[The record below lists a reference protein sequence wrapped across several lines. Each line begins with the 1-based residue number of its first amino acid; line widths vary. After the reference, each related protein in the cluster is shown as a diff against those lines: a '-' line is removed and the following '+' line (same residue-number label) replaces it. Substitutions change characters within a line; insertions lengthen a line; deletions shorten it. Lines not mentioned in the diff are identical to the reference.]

1 METEKTVNKTV
12 EKKEAR
18 EKVKHPR
25 FGEGEILSI
34 KSDTIKVVFGFTIK
48 EFPYPS
54 SINNGTLSYVEN
66 SVSQPSDS
74 EAPKR
79 SVNNPWQRHRW
90 TFKEDKTCCR
100 FFIETYVLNHDYCS
114 LNSLAAKISAI
125 HPNLTLLSIKLK
137 IHHIKVICMKYGIK
151 DTAPLRPL
159 GNYSKQCLR
168 AMKEALQEAGIT
180 I

>member
-1 METEKTVNKTV
+1 MENERNV
-12 EKKEAR
+12 EKKESR

-25 FGEGEILSI
+25 FGEGEIVSI
-34 KSDTIKVVFGFTIK
+34 KSDSIKVLFGVTIK

-54 SINNGTLSYVEN
+54 SINNGTLSYVET
-66 SVSQPSDS
+66 SIPQPQVSETPT
-74 EAPKR
+74 R

-90 TFKEDKTCCR
+90 TFEEDKTCCR
-100 FFIETYVLNHDYCS
+100 LFIEAFIANHDYCS

-125 HPNLTLLSIKLK
+125 HPNLTFLSIKLK
-137 IHHIKVICMKYGIK
+137 LHHVKVICTKYGIK
-151 DTAPLRPL
+151 DNAPIRPL

-168 AMKEALQEAGIT
+168 AMKEALKEVGIT